1 MTEPFKNITPFDIV
15 SRTKELKEQYLEY
28 HKLLLSD
35 VKNKLELLSLLKS
48 IVTPQFVGM
57 YASTTQGMVIKELSR
72 YVDSITP
79 IVKVPVMVDK
89 LDDNGK
95 PVKDGRKIVKVPM
108 KDENGNIVFV
118 DEKLDTAGWSAIPI
132 SNLVEQYY
140 MPYVPYWSARG
151 FVERNM
157 STIDERMFDVMN
169 DYLWRSIMAV
179 KYPHEVKR
187 EFKHLC
193 VTIKRK
199 LWYLGDRNKVKN
211 QTLFG
216 LYDLE
221 KGGNGKTTLLSAFA
235 RAFSD
240 NNPVVVDDIDS
251 FFKFNG
257 ESADKFGVAF
267 YDEDHIGSSAS
278 VKDKVKKFTDSATRK
293 VERKCVE
300 ATTVN
305 NLLTLVVAANHK
317 ISQRVFE
324 DEARGQRRDATFEVI
339 GLLQQYDEEDMT
351 RWFAKMFA
359 YCPID
364 DTKTYHH
371 ANPHSGELTDMEFS
385 ILAKINSNVAGSSSY
400 KLCQLAEKLELKSRS
415 PEWYALKSLLKMRQF
430 FDVRVDH
437 DKSKFY
443 VPNLVEIAKRVGC
456 STVAFDDWWSIE
468 WRDTRPWID
477 VDATMSHL
485 EAEKDTYDTES
496 PIDYSAYEKGEK

>member
-1 MTEPFKNITPFDIV
+1 MTEPIKNITPFDIV
-15 SRTKELKEQYLEY
+15 AKTKETKDLYLKSHQN
-28 HKLLLSD
+28 LLAD
-35 VKNKLELLSLLKS
+35 VNNPLELISLLKT
-48 IVTPQFVGM
+48 IVTPLFVGM
-57 YASTTQGMVIKELSR
+57 YASATQGMAVKEISR
-72 YVDSITP
+72 YVDNITP
-79 IVKVPVMVDK
+79 IVKVPLMTDK
-89 LDDNGK
+89 LDENGN
-95 PVKDGRKIVKVPM
+95 PVKEGRKVVKEPM
-108 KDENGNIVFV
+108 KDENGNIVFAHK
-118 DEKLDTAGWSAIPI
+118 KLLKPGWAASTIAP
-132 SNLVEQYY
+132 LVEQYY
-140 MPYVPYWSARG
+140 LPFVPYWSARR
-151 FVERNM
+151 FVEQNTH
-157 STIDERMFDVMN
+157 TIDERMFDVMN

-179 KYPHEVKR
+179 KYPQDLKR
-187 EFKHLC
+187 EFKHVC

-240 NNPVVVDDIDS
+240 NNPVIVDDIES

-267 YDEDHIGSSAS
+267 YDEDHIGSSAA
-278 VKDKVKKFTDSATRK
+278 VKDKVKKLTDSATRK
-293 VERKCVE
+293 VERKGVE

-351 RWFAKMFA
+351 RWFSRMFA
-359 YCPID
+359 YCPLED
-364 DTKTYHH
+364 AKYHH
-371 ANPHSGELTDMEFS
+371 FNPHSGELTDMEFS
-385 ILAKINSNVAGSSSY
+385 ILSKINSNVVDTSPC
-400 KLCQLAEKLELKSRS
+400 KLCQIAEKLELKSRS
-415 PEWYALKSLLKMRQF
+415 PEWYALKSLLKMTQF

-437 DKSKFY
+437 DRSKFY
-443 VPNLVEIAKRVGC
+443 VPRLDEIAKRVGC
-456 STVAFDDWWSIE
+456 STVAFNDWWSIE
-468 WRDTRPWID
+468 WRYTRPWID
-477 VDATMSHL
+477 VDGTMSRL

-496 PIDYSAYEKGEK
+496 PIDYSEYEKGEK